1 MTRSA
6 STAIYLVRAENGL
19 TKIGIAVSPRRRL
32 VSLRVDSPIP
42 LELVHMAVVG
52 DAERV
57 EAELHAEFAAK
68 RSHGEWFRLTGDD
81 ITSIQ
86 ARYPASQ
93 IAYSGDRHPVLL
105 GLAPEDRDTIREA
118 ARMVGMSMAQFII
131 RQGLIAAEEK
141 LRKDP

>member
-19 TKIGIAVSPRRRL
+19 TKIGIAVSPRRL

-42 LELVHMAVVG
+42 LELIHMAV
-52 DAERV
+52 
-57 EAELHAEFAAK
+57 
-68 RSHGEWFRLTGDD
+68 
-81 ITSIQ
+81 
-86 ARYPASQ
+86 

-141 LRKDP
+141 LRKNP